1 MCAITLQV
9 GKCTASIYLLGLHNT
24 FSCIQFMNPWMLVVK
39 RMVNIEV
46 YLLSFLFFRKQ
57 LLNWNHKRPDIR
69 SCYTKANYT
78 KSYKAVSG
86 FHTSGKETWL
96 GGTASV
102 SILTWKHLFRS
113 INVVPS
119 ALGKRRLTV
128 IVNPAGIRP
137 ANQPN
142 SYEDTLCIMYF
153 QPPLSN
159 ASLSVP
165 FDTFGCVVTAVYRP
179 QVRTCILNY
188 SCYGAERGLCDWKWP
203 LFCCA
208 SFQHVLRS
216 LVRKWRRRTEA
227 KTADHAQQCVFAA
240 RKRSLYRAR
249 QRGHVI
255 LVAVT
260 ANNNHLG

>member
-1 MCAITLQV
+1 M
-9 GKCTASIYLLGLHNT
+9 
-24 FSCIQFMNPWMLVVK
+24 
-39 RMVNIEV
+39 
-46 YLLSFLFFRKQ
+46 
-57 LLNWNHKRPDIR
+57 
-69 SCYTKANYT
+69 
-78 KSYKAVSG
+78 
-86 FHTSGKETWL
+86 

-179 QVRTCILNY
+179 
-188 SCYGAERGLCDWKWP
+188 
-203 LFCCA
+203 
-208 SFQHVLRS
+208 
-216 LVRKWRRRTEA
+216 
-227 KTADHAQQCVFAA
+227 
-240 RKRSLYRAR
+240 
-249 QRGHVI
+249 
-255 LVAVT
+255 
-260 ANNNHLG
+260 